1 MLKSS
6 ERIINVLD
14 YSELGSLVE
23 LADYLGVNKQNLYDI
38 RKGRCGISKRLIE
51 IIKNKFPNIN
61 TEWLRSGYGVML
73 NEPEMAVAPRIT
85 ANASNN
91 ASNKIT
97 IGSHNRVSAA
107 ESAEPEQP
115 SIPSNMVPIIPTSAR
130 AGVMGDYSDGVTL
143 SQCEMISSPMGG
155 ATCAIRIY
163 GDSMEPKFPSGALA
177 FLRKVDPTIYIEW
190 GRTYVLDTP
199 NGAVMKCIEQ
209 ADEPDKVTCVSLN
222 EKYKSYDVP
231 MTGIL
236 GWYRVLGA
244 IIFD

>member
-1 MLKSS
+1 MPNVKQFLWDNMLKQRDLALFLGITDASASRLANNRTPLS
-6 ERIINVLD
+6 ESFLHQLLANENGWNVSALLD
-14 YSELGSLVE
+14 
-23 LADYLGVNKQNLYDI
+23 GV
-38 RKGRCGISKRLIE
+38 
-51 IIKNKFPNIN
+51 PNV
-61 TEWLRSGYGVML
+61 T
-73 NEPEMAVAPRIT
+73 AVAKG
-85 ANASNN
+85 NS
-91 ASNKIT
+91 SNKIT
-97 IGSHNRVSAA
+97 IGSHNRTTVPSV
-107 ESAEPEQP
+107 PEHNTKTET
-115 SIPSNMVPIIPTSAR
+115 PSNMVPVIPTSAR

-190 GRTYVLDTP
+190 GCTYVLDTP

-209 ADEPDKVTCVSLN
+209 SDDPDKVTCVSLN
-222 EKYKSYDVP
+222 EKYKSYEISL
-231 MTGIL
+231 TGIL

>member
-1 MLKSS
+1 MPNVKQFLWDNMLKQRDLALFLGITDASAS
-6 ERIINVLD
+6 RLANNRTALTESNLHRLLANQNGWDVSALLDGVPNV
-14 YSELGSLVE
+14 
-23 LADYLGVNKQNLYDI
+23 
-38 RKGRCGISKRLIE
+38 
-51 IIKNKFPNIN
+51 
-61 TEWLRSGYGVML
+61 T
-73 NEPEMAVAPRIT
+73 AVAKG
-85 ANASNN
+85 NS
-91 ASNKIT
+91 SNKIT
-97 IGSHNRVSAA
+97 IGSHNRVSVA
-107 ESAEPEQP
+107 EPVEPEQP
-115 SIPSNMVPIIPTSAR
+115 SMPSNMVPIIPTSAR

-209 ADEPDKVTCVSLN
+209 SDEPDKVTCVSLN

>member
-1 MLKSS
+1 MPNVKQFLWDNMLKQRDLALFLGITDASAS
-6 ERIINVLD
+6 RLANNRTALTESNLHRLLANQNGWDVSALLDGVPNV
-14 YSELGSLVE
+14 
-23 LADYLGVNKQNLYDI
+23 
-38 RKGRCGISKRLIE
+38 
-51 IIKNKFPNIN
+51 
-61 TEWLRSGYGVML
+61 T
-73 NEPEMAVAPRIT
+73 AVAKG
-85 ANASNN
+85 NS
-91 ASNKIT
+91 SNKIT
-97 IGSHNRVSAA
+97 IGSHNRVSVA
-107 ESAEPEQP
+107 EPVEPEQP

-209 ADEPDKVTCVSLN
+209 ADDPDKVTCVSLN